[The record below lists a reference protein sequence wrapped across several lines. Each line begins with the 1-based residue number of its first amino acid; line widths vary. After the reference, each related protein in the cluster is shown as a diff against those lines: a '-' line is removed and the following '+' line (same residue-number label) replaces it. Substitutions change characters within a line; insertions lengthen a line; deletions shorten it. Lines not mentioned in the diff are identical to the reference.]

1 MAKVSKRYAEASK
14 LVDRSKTYSIEEAV
28 ALAKQTGKCGLDA
41 SVEVN
46 FRLNV
51 DPRHA
56 DQQIRGA
63 MVLPNGTGK
72 TQKVCVV
79 AQGEKE
85 KEAQEAGAD
94 FVGGTDIIEQ
104 IQKGWMDFDVLIAT
118 PDMMGQLGRLG
129 RILGP
134 KGLMPNPKTGTVT
147 MDVAKAV
154 DEVKKG
160 KVTYRVDK
168 EGNINVMIGKLSFED
183 DKLVENFRAIF
194 STIAKARPATVKG
207 NYMKNLVLSTTMGPG
222 IRVTIER

>member
-1 MAKVSKRYAEASK
+1 MWK
-14 LVDRSKTYSIEEAV
+14 
-28 ALAKQTGKCGLDA
+28 
-41 SVEVN
+41 
-46 FRLNV
+46 
-51 DPRHA
+51 
-56 DQQIRGA
+56 
-63 MVLPNGTGK
+63 PNGTGK

-79 AQGEKE
+79 AQGDKE

-94 FVGGTDIIEQ
+94 FVGGADIIEK

-129 RILGP
+129 RVLGP

-168 EGNINVMIGKLSFED
+168 EGNINVMIGKVSFED
-183 DKLVENFRAIF
+183 DKLIENFRAIYN
-194 STIAKARPATVKG
+194 TIAKARPTTVKG
-207 NYMKNLVLSTTMGPG
+207 TYMKNLVLSTTMGPG